1 MNLIGHLLLSLI
13 PGGGFIH
20 YALGDSSTLPLAM
33 GFNTVS
39 RKPRA
44 TTWRFQEGLQHDW
57 TDNVIVIWFLVLLTG
72 YFLPFTQGHVEA
84 GFTSMTASLPP
95 SMQENFHIIVMAVFG
110 VNTAK
115 TVIKHTIAKSGTPE
129 KKEEDPTRHFLFRKG
144 EKNV

>member
-1 MNLIGHLLLSLI
+1 MWLGSLILSFI
-13 PGGGFIH
+13 PGGSFIH
-20 YALGDSSTLPLAM
+20 AILGGLFHKAIGNGFQHGYQHVQSDYAA
-33 GFNTVS
+33 
-39 RKPRA
+39 
-44 TTWRFQEGLQHDW
+44 FQNRLSHDV
-57 TDNVIVIWFLVLLTG
+57 TDNIIVVWFLALLTG
-72 YFLPFTQGHVEA
+72 YFLPFTQGYVEA

-115 TVIKHTIAKSGTPE
+115 SVIKHTIAKSGTPE